1 MTHLSCTFV
10 AVNMELSITVK
21 YANVIYAIVVMV
33 IDAEQ
38 T

>member
-10 AVNMELSITVK
+10 AVELSITVK